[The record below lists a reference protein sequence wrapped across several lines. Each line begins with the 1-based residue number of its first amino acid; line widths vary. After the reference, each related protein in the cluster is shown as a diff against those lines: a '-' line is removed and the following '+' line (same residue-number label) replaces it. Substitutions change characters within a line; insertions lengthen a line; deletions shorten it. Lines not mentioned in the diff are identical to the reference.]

1 MKQQTP
7 PDISKLLNDKSLLDK
22 TLCQAVRQALRQHK
36 RAGNPIAIWRDG
48 HVVWIP
54 EFDDT
59 DAKAAHMRRWC
70 DEISRES
77 GEIWRYLKVSQSL
90 FEDFLRA
97 GNVRRF
103 QALLDWRHPQRQ
115 LLSA

>member
-1 MKQQTP
+1 MQYLSRNGAVKLYYPDFVAVQTTAMGP
-7 PDISKLLNDKSLLDK
+7 MY
-22 TLCQAVRQALRQHK
+22 
-36 RAGNPIAIWRDG
+36 
-48 HVVWIP
+48 WIVETKGR